1 MKKSN
6 ILLGTV
12 FLAVMGL
19 ITVAVD
25 YMVAPAA
32 LGTSADITDFYAFQ
46 GENTNNLVFVANVIG
61 CMNSKCYKYC
71 II

>member
-12 FLAVMGL
+12 FLAVIGL
-19 ITVAVD
+19 ITVAVH
-25 YMVAPAA
+25 YMVAPVA

-46 GENTNNLVFVANVIG
+46 GENRNNLVFVVNA
-61 CMNSKCYKYC
+61 
-71 II
+71 

>member
-12 FLAVMGL
+12 FLAVIGL

-25 YMVAPAA
+25 YMVAPVA

-46 GENTNNLVFVANVIG
+46 GENTNNLVFVVNV
-61 CMNSKCYKYC
+61 
-71 II
+71 